1 MNAKNFYAF
10 AAFGALAWLHYWADD
25 PKEMVMCGL
34 IAAGSFTM
42 YAIEVVDERMNR
54 MQATIERLWKRVE
67 PSMFRDS
74 GL

>member
-1 MNAKNFYAF
+1 MKAKTLYA
-10 AAFGALAWLHYWADD
+10 AAGVAAILWFHFGADTTKD
-25 PKEMVMCGL
+25 MVVTGCIGVMF
-34 IAAGSFTM
+34 FTLYQM
-42 YAIEVVDERMNR
+42 EIMEERMNR